1 LLKFLKN
8 VWTWL
13 FLALAVLAL
22 RLVLIQVWPD
32 PRTVSQASS
41 QYWTQISISTSRG
54 IIRDSHG
61 AALAMSVPATSLFI
75 DPQYWDPAKAPELK
89 AFLKNLVSDE
99 DLERFSKPMKGRFAW
114 VARKVSPEL
123 AARLLSKKIAGLYA
137 LKERKR
143 VYPQGALLA
152 HVLGFCDIDDEG
164 LAGLEQSWQD
174 ILYSP
179 PQAKILARDAAGQGI
194 DLMSLQRAPKALG
207 PGELILTIDPVLQ
220 MVVEKRL
227 REATDEY
234 KPKWAAAVCLD
245 PRDGAVLASAS
256 WPTFD
261 PNQRKTLKDP
271 ATRVNN
277 VIGRVYE
284 PGSTLKPVIMS
295 IAMEQGLVRENEV
308 FNCAGRVRVADGVV
322 TDIKAHGTQ
331 VLPDL
336 IVNSCN
342 VGMAQIGIRFKP
354 RFAYDNLKQWGFSSL
369 SGIELPAEEVGLV
382 STPEQ
387 WRGVVPANIAIGQG
401 IGMTPLQ
408 LATALSAVVNGG
420 LCVRPYVVKE
430 ARDGQGKVVYRGK
443 AFVKNVVISKKTS
456 DWVRKVM
463 RRVVTSGTGKAANS
477 PKVAVGGKTGTAQV
491 AEHGKY
497 VRGRFVASFA
507 GFWPAEAPDHIM
519 LIVLGE
525 PSRKGHLGGAIAAP
539 AFRAILE
546 DFLLL
551 SR

>member
-1 LLKFLKN
+1 MLRLLRN

-13 FLALAVLAL
+13 FLALASPAI
-22 RLVLIQVWPD
+22 RLVIIQLWPD

-54 IIRDSHG
+54 IIRDSRG
-61 AALAMSVPATSLFI
+61 GALAMSVPATSLFI
-75 DPQYWDPAKAPELK
+75 DPLHWDPANAPELK
-89 AFLKNLVSDE
+89 NILKDLVSDE
-99 DLERFSKPMKGRFAW
+99 DIGKISKPMKGRFVW
-114 VARKVSPEL
+114 VARKVPPEL
-123 AARLLSKKIAGLYA
+123 AGRLLSKKLGGLYA

-143 VYPQGALLA
+143 VYPQGALLS

-174 ILYSP
+174 VLYSP
-179 PQAKILARDAAGQGI
+179 PQAKILARDASGQGI
-194 DLMSLQRAPKALG
+194 DLMSLQRAPRVSG

-227 REATDEY
+227 KEATDNF

-245 PRDGAVLASAS
+245 PRDGAVLASVS

-261 PNQRKTLKDP
+261 PNRRETLKDP
-271 ATRVNN
+271 AVRTNN

-284 PGSTLKPVIMS
+284 PGSTLKPIIMS
-295 IAMEQGLVRENEV
+295 IAMEHGFVKENEP
-308 FNCAGRVRVADGVV
+308 FQCAGRIRIADGVV
-322 TDIKAHGTQ
+322 TDIKAHGKQ

-342 VGMAQIGIRFKP
+342 VGMAQIGIRFRP
-354 RFAYDNLKQWGFSSL
+354 RFAYDNLKQWGFSSA
-369 SGIELPAEEVGLV
+369 SGIELPGEEEGLV

-408 LATALSAVVNGG
+408 LVTGLSAVVNGG
-420 LCVRPYVVKE
+420 RCLRPYIVKE
-430 ARDGQGKVVYRGK
+430 ARDGQGKVVYHGRE
-443 AFVKNVVISKKTS
+443 FVKNVVISKKTS
-456 DWVRKVM
+456 DWVRNVM

-477 PKVAVGGKTGTAQV
+477 SKVTVGGKTGTAQV

-497 VRGRFVASFA
+497 VKGRFVASFV
-507 GFWPAEAPDHIM
+507 GFWPVENPDHI
-519 LIVLGE
+519 LLVVLGE
-525 PSRKGHLGGAIAAP
+525 PSQKGHLGGAIAAP
-539 AFRAILE
+539 VFRAILE

-551 SR
+551 AR

>member
-1 LLKFLKN
+1 MFRLLRN

-75 DPQYWDPAKAPELK
+75 DPQYWDPAKASELK
-89 AFLKNLVSDE
+89 LFLKNLVSDE
-99 DLERFSKPMKGRFAW
+99 DLETFSKPMKGRFAW
-114 VARKVSPEL
+114 VARKVPPEL

-179 PQAKILARDAAGQGI
+179 PQVKILARDAAGQGI
-194 DLMSLQRAPKALG
+194 DLMSLQRAPKTMG

-227 REATDEY
+227 KEATDEY

-245 PRDGAVLASAS
+245 PRNGAVLASAS

-295 IAMEQGLVRENEV
+295 IAMEQGLVRENEA
-308 FNCAGRVRVADGVV
+308 FHCAGRVRIADGVV
-322 TDIKAHGTQ
+322 TDIKAHGSQ

-408 LATALSAVVNGG
+408 LVTALSAVVNGG
-420 LCVRPYVVKE
+420 FCVRPYIVKE

-456 DWVRKVM
+456 DWVRTVM

-507 GFWPAEAPDHIM
+507 GFWPAENPDHIM

-525 PSRKGHLGGAIAAP
+525 PSQKGHLGGAIAAP

>member
-1 LLKFLKN
+1 MLKFLKN

>member
-1 LLKFLKN
+1 
-8 VWTWL
+8 
-13 FLALAVLAL
+13 
-22 RLVLIQVWPD
+22 
-32 PRTVSQASS
+32 
-41 QYWTQISISTSRG
+41 
-54 IIRDSHG
+54 
-61 AALAMSVPATSLFI
+61 MSVPATSLFI
-75 DPQYWDPAKAPELK
+75 DPQYWDPTNASTLK
-89 AFLKNLVSDE
+89 AVLKSRVSDE
-99 DLERFSKPMKGRFAW
+99 DFEKFSKPMKGRFVW

-123 AARLLSKKIAGLYA
+123 ATRLLSKKLPGLYA

-143 VYPQGALLA
+143 VYPQGSLLA

-179 PQAKILARDAAGQGI
+179 PQVKILARDASGQGI
-194 DLMSLQRAPKALG
+194 DLMSLQRAPKVMG
-207 PGELILTIDPVLQ
+207 PGELTLTIDPLLQ
-220 MVVEKRL
+220 MIVEKRL
-227 REATDEY
+227 MEATEEY
-234 KPKWAAAVCLD
+234 KPKWAAAICLD

-261 PNQRKTLKDP
+261 PNQRTTLKDP
-271 ATRVNN
+271 AVRTNN

-295 IAMEQGLVRENEV
+295 IAMEQGLVRENES
-308 FNCAGRVRVADGVV
+308 FYCGRRIRIADGVV
-322 TDIKAHGTQ
+322 TDIKAHGSEI
-331 VLPDL
+331 LPDL

-342 VGMAQIGIRFKP
+342 VGMAQIGIRFQP

-369 SGIELPAEEVGLV
+369 SGIELPAEEEGLV

-420 LCVRPYVVKE
+420 RCVRPYIVRE
-430 ARDGQGKVVYRGK
+430 AKDGQGKVVYRGK
-443 AFVKNVVISKKTS
+443 EFVKNVVISKRTS
-456 DWVRKVM
+456 DWVRTVM

-477 PKVAVGGKTGTAQV
+477 PNVAVGGKTGTAQV

-507 GFWPAEAPDHIM
+507 GFWPAGNPDHVL

-525 PSRKGHLGGAIAAP
+525 PSQKGHLGGAIAAP
-539 AFRAILE
+539 AFRAMLE

-551 SR
+551 GR

>member
-1 LLKFLKN
+1 VESNFL
-8 VWTWL
+8 
-13 FLALAVLAL
+13 
-22 RLVLIQVWPD
+22 P
-32 PRTVSQASS
+32 
-41 QYWTQISISTSRG
+41 
-54 IIRDSHG
+54 
-61 AALAMSVPATSLFI
+61 
-75 DPQYWDPAKAPELK
+75 
-89 AFLKNLVSDE
+89 
-99 DLERFSKPMKGRFAW
+99 
-114 VARKVSPEL
+114 
-123 AARLLSKKIAGLYA
+123 KK
-137 LKERKR
+137 
-143 VYPQGALLA
+143 
-152 HVLGFCDIDDEG
+152 
-164 LAGLEQSWQD
+164 W
-174 ILYSP
+174 
-179 PQAKILARDAAGQGI
+179 
-194 DLMSLQRAPKALG
+194 
-207 PGELILTIDPVLQ
+207 
-220 MVVEKRL
+220 
-227 REATDEY
+227 
-234 KPKWAAAVCLD
+234 
-245 PRDGAVLASAS
+245 
-256 WPTFD
+256 
-261 PNQRKTLKDP
+261 
-271 ATRVNN
+271 
-277 VIGRVYE
+277 
-284 PGSTLKPVIMS
+284 
-295 IAMEQGLVRENEV
+295 
-308 FNCAGRVRVADGVV
+308 
-322 TDIKAHGTQ
+322 
-331 VLPDL
+331 
-336 IVNSCN
+336 
-342 VGMAQIGIRFKP
+342 
-354 RFAYDNLKQWGFSSL
+354 
-369 SGIELPAEEVGLV
+369 GLV

>member
-1 LLKFLKN
+1 MFRAFRN
-8 VWTWL
+8 VWIWL
-13 FLALAVLAL
+13 FLVLAALAARLAE
-22 RLVLIQVWPD
+22 IQLWPD

-41 QYWTQISISTSRG
+41 QYWTQVSISTSRG
-54 IIRDSHG
+54 VIRDSRG

-75 DPQYWDPAKAPELK
+75 DPQYWDPANAPELK
-89 AFLKNLVSDE
+89 SVLKNLIPASDL
-99 DLERFSKPMKGRFAW
+99 DKFSKPMKGRFVW
-114 VARKVSPEL
+114 VARKLPPDT
-123 AARLLSKKIAGLYA
+123 AARLLSKKLDGLYA

-179 PQAKILARDAAGQGI
+179 PQAKILARDASGQGI
-194 DLMSLQRAPKALG
+194 DLMSLQRAPKTMK
-207 PGELILTIDPVLQ
+207 PGELVLTIDPILQ
-220 MVVEKRL
+220 MIVEKRL

-245 PRDGAVLASAS
+245 PQDGAVLASAS

-261 PNQRKTLKDP
+261 PNKRQTLKNP
-271 ATRVNN
+271 SVRLNN

-295 IAMEQGLVRENEV
+295 IAKEQGLVRESEY
-308 FNCAGRVRVADGVV
+308 FHCGGRIKVADGVV
-322 TDIKAHGTQ
+322 TDIKAHGGQ
-331 VLPDL
+331 PLSGLV
-336 IVNSCN
+336 VNSCN

-354 RFAYDNLKQWGFSSL
+354 RFSYDNLKQWGFSSL
-369 SGIELPAEEVGLV
+369 SGLELPGEEEGLV

-408 LATALSAVVNGG
+408 LTTALSAVINGG
-420 LCVRPYVVKE
+420 RCVRPYIVKE
-430 ARDGQGKVVYRGK
+430 AKDGEGKAVYRGGE
-443 AFVKNVVISKKTS
+443 FVKNVVISKKTS
-456 DWVRKVM
+456 DWVRSVM
-463 RRVVTSGTGKAANS
+463 RRVVTEGTGKAANS
-477 PKVAVGGKTGTAQV
+477 PKVSVGGKTGTAQV

-497 VRGRFVASFA
+497 VRGRFVASFV
-507 GFWPAEAPDHIM
+507 GFWPVEKPDHI
-519 LIVLGE
+519 LLVVLGE
-525 PSRKGHLGGAIAAP
+525 PSQKGHLGGAIAAP
-539 AFRAILE
+539 AFRAMLE
-546 DFLLL
+546 DYLVLAQ
-551 SR
+551 

>member
-1 LLKFLKN
+1 
-8 VWTWL
+8 
-13 FLALAVLAL
+13 
-22 RLVLIQVWPD
+22 
-32 PRTVSQASS
+32 
-41 QYWTQISISTSRG
+41 
-54 IIRDSHG
+54 
-61 AALAMSVPATSLFI
+61 M
-75 DPQYWDPAKAPELK
+75 
-89 AFLKNLVSDE
+89 
-99 DLERFSKPMKGRFAW
+99 
-114 VARKVSPEL
+114 
-123 AARLLSKKIAGLYA
+123 
-137 LKERKR
+137 
-143 VYPQGALLA
+143 
-152 HVLGFCDIDDEG
+152 
-164 LAGLEQSWQD
+164 
-174 ILYSP
+174 
-179 PQAKILARDAAGQGI
+179 
-194 DLMSLQRAPKALG
+194 
-207 PGELILTIDPVLQ
+207 
-220 MVVEKRL
+220 
-227 REATDEY
+227 
-234 KPKWAAAVCLD
+234 
-245 PRDGAVLASAS
+245 
-256 WPTFD
+256 
-261 PNQRKTLKDP
+261 
-271 ATRVNN
+271 
-277 VIGRVYE
+277 IGRVYE

-308 FNCAGRVRVADGVV
+308 FHCAGRVRIADGVV

-342 VGMAQIGIRFKP
+342 VGMAQIGVRFKP

-408 LATALSAVVNGG
+408 LVTALSAVVNGG
-420 LCVRPYVVKE
+420 LHVRPYIVKE

-443 AFVKNVVISKKTS
+443 TFVKNVVISKKTS
-456 DWVRKVM
+456 DWVRIVM

-507 GFWPAEAPDHIM
+507 GFWPVENPDHIL

-525 PSRKGHLGGAIAAP
+525 PSQKGHLGGAIAAP